1 MHVIANCEQL
11 KTKICDM
18 YAEHQNAIRTGSA
31 KTVRVYVVIMRDGDK
46 IIGDIQACRL
56 DDAAPE
62 VSDDQV
68 PIWCDM
74 WFTDPEQYNPDILY
88 VDDSLE
94 DILELIDHLLKNG
107 GFENGKSEY

>member
-31 KTVRVYVVIMRDGDK
+31 QTVRVYVVIMRDGDK
-46 IIGDIQACRL
+46 IVGDIQACRL
-56 DDAAPE
+56 DEAVPE

-68 PIWCDM
+68 PIWCDV
-74 WFTDPEQYNPDILY
+74 WFTAPGQYNPDILY

-94 DILELIDHLLKNG
+94 NTLEFIDHLLKNG
-107 GFENGKSEY
+107 